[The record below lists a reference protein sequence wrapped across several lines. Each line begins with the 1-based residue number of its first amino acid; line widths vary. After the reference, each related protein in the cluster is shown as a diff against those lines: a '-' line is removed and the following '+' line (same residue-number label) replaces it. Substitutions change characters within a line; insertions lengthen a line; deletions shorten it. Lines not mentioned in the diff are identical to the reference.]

1 MNDKELY
8 KKTFDTL
15 VTGDVLDGND
25 IAEIKQSAKPAGR
38 KFTKLSTI
46 AAAFAAVLLLGSVT
60 AYAADIGGAKSWL
73 DGYFKGNS
81 VQLQIVQDGMGFA
94 TYTSAGERI
103 AYFDYDDSNG
113 YIPTREEYA
122 AMTQNMFYVD
132 DSDLDHIMM
141 YYGDKG
147 FDISKKLKKGK
158 RAFTFES
165 VGQTVYA
172 YFTIN
177 EDGTIKNIQY
187 DFDQLLPIGIAED
200 DYTRLK

>member
-8 KKTFDTL
+8 RKTFDTL
-15 VTGDVLDGND
+15 VTGDVLDEND
-25 IAEIKQSAKPAGR
+25 IAEIKQSTKGTGKRFA
-38 KFTKLSTI
+38 KLSTV
-46 AAAFAAVLLLGSVT
+46 AAAFVTVMLLGSITV
-60 AYAADIGGAKSWL
+60 YAADIGGAKTWF
-73 DGYFKGNS
+73 DGYFKGNV
-81 VQLQIVQDGMGFA
+81 VQLQIVQDGTGFA
-94 TYTSAGERI
+94 TFTTDGERI

-132 DSDLDHIMM
+132 DSDPDHIMM

-158 RAFTFES
+158 RAFMFES

-172 YFTIN
+172 YFTLD
-177 EDGTIKNIQY
+177 EDGTIELIQY
-187 DFDQLLPIGIAED
+187 DFDTPLPEGVVKEK
-200 DYTRLK
+200 YTKLN